1 MATADET
8 TVGGSVFITVSCG
21 GTIGGDR
28 AVPIEKRLFLF
39 FFFFFKEGIY
49 TLFSLLSGARAGG
62 PSPGARRLRRRRRA
76 GTIFSDSIRTAQ
88 VFYAFFDS
96 FSFFFV
102 NIYNEIFITSYWNIC
117 SDGFRLR
124 YGFFTRFSPLFFKT
138 FILFCCLFYSI
149 KNEHGNK
156 RADQTPKLRKDV
168 KKKGSG
174 RWANPNTRR
183 RRGAAIHDRENI
195 NQKKKRKMKRKVCR
209 YLYSIRSGALHLIAS
224 SKLTHFLSS
233 KILRFEM

>member
-39 FFFFFKEGIY
+39 FFFFLFKEGIY

-88 VFYAFFDS
+88 VFFAFFDS
-96 FSFFFV
+96 FSFFL
-102 NIYNEIFITSYWNIC
+102 IF
-117 SDGFRLR
+117 
-124 YGFFTRFSPLFFKT
+124 FF
-138 FILFCCLFYSI
+138 
-149 KNEHGNK
+149 
-156 RADQTPKLRKDV
+156 
-168 KKKGSG
+168 
-174 RWANPNTRR
+174 
-183 RRGAAIHDRENI
+183 
-195 NQKKKRKMKRKVCR
+195 
-209 YLYSIRSGALHLIAS
+209 
-224 SKLTHFLSS
+224 FL
-233 KILRFEM
+233 